1 MEEDRL
7 SSLEKLMNERER
19 VKNLSLQIDKL
30 AFERLQW
37 LPNAVQQGLF
47 NFQFYHCTL
56 NILYFDLSN
65 QQFYTLLGSEYLFW
79 VHLNLWHSIE
89 ILQ

>member
-47 NFQFYHCTL
+47 NFQFYRCTM

-65 QQFYTLLGSEYLFW
+65 QQFYALLGSEYLFW
-79 VHLNLWHSIE
+79 VHLNLWHNIE